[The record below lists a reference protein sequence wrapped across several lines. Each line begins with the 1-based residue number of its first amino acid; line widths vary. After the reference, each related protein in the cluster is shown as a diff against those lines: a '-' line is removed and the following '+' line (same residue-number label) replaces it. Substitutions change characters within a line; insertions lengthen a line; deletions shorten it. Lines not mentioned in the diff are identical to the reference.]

1 MKKARRY
8 HSRNKNGYDFYLSK
22 ENSKCIC
29 RKILRM
35 EEISIEKEKVILLIY
50 IFSLDFHKQDR
61 LEDRLNELNRL
72 HRFIYSGVD
81 DAVMIST
88 KTQSILDKK
97 MHSSKYSRFGK
108 LTIALFYKS
117 RVLTT
122 L

>member
-1 MKKARRY
+1 
-8 HSRNKNGYDFYLSK
+8 
-22 ENSKCIC
+22 
-29 RKILRM
+29 M
-35 EEISIEKEKVILLIY
+35 EEIPIEKEKVILI
-50 IFSLDFHKQDR
+50 IFIFRLDFQKQDR

-97 MHSSKYSRFGK
+97 MHSSKYSLFGK

-117 RVLTT
+117 RVLTA